1 MGEFLKIKD
10 ITAGYGSFYI
20 RDINFSVN
28 KGEFFGV
35 IGPNGSGKTTL
46 LRTISGLL
54 RPLRGE
60 ITLKGKN
67 LRDIPR
73 KEFSRLVAFLGQ
85 EPPQELITAEEY
97 VLLGRIPHF
106 GRYQFFETEKDR
118 QAALK
123 ALEITGMLHLRQR
136 LTGEL
141 SSGERQL
148 LGIARSLAQEPELLL
163 LDEPVAHLD
172 IAHQIE
178 IMDLLRRLNKEL
190 GITIIIVLHDL
201 NLAGE
206 YCERLL
212 LLSNGSIYRTGKP
225 EEVITYQAIE
235 DVYKTVVI
243 VKQNPLTKKPF
254 VIPVPSDYIKM

>member
-1 MGEFLKIKD
+1 MSEFLEIKN
-10 ITAGYGSFYI
+10 ITAGYGTFCI
-20 RDINFSVN
+20 RDINFSLSG
-28 KGEFFGV
+28 GEFFGV

-46 LRTISGLL
+46 LRTVSGLL
-54 RPLRGE
+54 RPISGE
-60 ITLKGKN
+60 IILKNRN
-67 LRDIPR
+67 LMEIPR
-73 KEFSRLVAFLGQ
+73 KEFSRIVAFLGQ

-106 GRYQFFETEKDR
+106 GKFQFFETEKDR
-118 QAALK
+118 QVALK
-123 ALEITGMLHLRQR
+123 AMEITGTLHLRDR

-148 LGIARSLAQEPELLL
+148 LGIARAIAQEPELLL

-178 IMDLLRRLNKEL
+178 IMDLLRRLNKEM

-201 NLAGE
+201 NLAAE

-212 LLSNGSIYRTGKP
+212 LLSEGKVYRTGRP
-225 EEVITYQAIE
+225 EEVITYQSIE
-235 DVYKTVVI
+235 DVYNTVVI
-243 VKQNPLTKKPF
+243 VRENPLTKKPF
-254 VIPVPSDYIKM
+254 VLPVPSDYIKM